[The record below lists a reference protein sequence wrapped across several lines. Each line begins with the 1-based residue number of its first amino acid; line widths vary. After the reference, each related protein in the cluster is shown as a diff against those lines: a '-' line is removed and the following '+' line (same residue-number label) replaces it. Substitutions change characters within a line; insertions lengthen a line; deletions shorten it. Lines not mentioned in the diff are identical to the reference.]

1 MNQMETL
8 PLSRK
13 EGGIEEENKGK
24 GVMREK
30 EATEGKGERREGGDQ
45 EATKDLS
52 DPKEPE
58 ALLGHRVA

>member
-52 DPKEPE
+52 DPKEP
-58 ALLGHRVA
+58 